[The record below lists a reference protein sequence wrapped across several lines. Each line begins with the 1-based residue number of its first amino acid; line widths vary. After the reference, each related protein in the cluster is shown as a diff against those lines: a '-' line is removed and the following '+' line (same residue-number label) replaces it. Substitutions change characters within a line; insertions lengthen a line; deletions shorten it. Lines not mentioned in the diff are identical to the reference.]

1 MNSVFFFIAGILLSY
16 VIGIKL
22 KFLMDSAAYVILLTQ
37 FAVMGVRIFLKE
49 DKVEYQPILL
59 LAGYLIDESSLFY
72 FVFEMQFIYFKATCN
87 TLE

>member
-16 VIGIKL
+16 VIAIKL
-22 KFLMDSAAYVILLTQ
+22 KFRMDSAAYVILLTQ
-37 FAVMGVRIFLKE
+37 YAVMGVRIFLKE
-49 DKVEYQPILL
+49 DNVVYQPILL

-72 FVFEMQFIYFKATCN
+72 FVFEMQFIYLKATCN